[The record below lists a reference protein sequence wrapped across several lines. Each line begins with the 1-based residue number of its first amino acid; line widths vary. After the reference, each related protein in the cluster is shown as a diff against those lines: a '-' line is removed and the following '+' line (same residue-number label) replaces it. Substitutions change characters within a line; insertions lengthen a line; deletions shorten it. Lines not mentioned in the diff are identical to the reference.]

1 MNVNL
6 DQDFILEK
14 NETIAFS
21 CFLSLLA
28 HFVLVVGVSFVFAS
42 SNSAENMELLL
53 AQEKAKREPL
63 YVEYQAAVAQQSSG
77 ESAADVLSQTPYKPL
92 FTSLE
97 FLPHTQ
103 LIFSSPGQGEESS
116 FLLTD
121 KRLRDNVLSFS
132 QPQTSESG
140 FAGAKSNSKLLSAS
154 RDELQVEIASI
165 ESALG
170 ALQEQQARHPKI
182 KRYTSIAA
190 QASVE
195 ADYIYRWVNKIER
208 VGNLNYPIDAVERK
222 IDGSLRLLVALD
234 TEGRLVSLKLLQSS
248 GYRLL
253 DDAARSIVRL
263 TEPFEPFP
271 PELSSQADIIEIVR
285 TWHFFSDRQR
295 ITFK

>member
-1 MNVNL
+1 MSLSLN
-6 DQDFILEK
+6 QDLILEK
-14 NETIAFS
+14 NETIIFS

-28 HFVLVVGVSFVFAS
+28 HFVLVVGVSFIFAF
-42 SNSAENMELLL
+42 SNSEKNMELLL
-53 AQEKAKREPL
+53 AQERAKREPL
-63 YVEYQAAVAQQSSG
+63 QVEYQAAVSQQSSG
-77 ESAADVLSQTPYKPL
+77 KSSANVRSQTSYKPL

-103 LIFSSPGQGEESS
+103 LIFSLSGQGEESS

-121 KRLRDNVLSFS
+121 KKLRDSILSFS
-132 QPQTSESG
+132 QAQASESG
-140 FAGAKSNSKLLSAS
+140 FPGARSNSKLLSTS

-170 ALQEQQARHPKI
+170 ALQEQQARHPRI

-195 ADYIYRWVNKIER
+195 ADYIYRWVNKIET
-208 VGNLNYPIDAVERK
+208 VGNLNYPDDAVERK

-234 TEGRLVSLKLLQSS
+234 AEGRLVSLKLLQSS

-271 PELSSQADIIEIVR
+271 PELSSQADIVEIVR
-285 TWHFFSDRQR
+285 TWHFFSDRQK
-295 ITFK
+295 IIFK